1 MASERQEWRAGK
13 LAEYLELGLEDEA
26 AVREARAAEERVEAR
41 CAWVKQR
48 IADMRA
54 AQKALDAAWMRIL
67 DEHPDVDW
75 ESPDAPDLPD
85 PPEQAAFD
93 AIYDEIIAVRD
104 HDRWPRHLH
113 FPEV

>member
-1 MASERQEWRAGK
+1 MVRDRQEWRAGK

-26 AVREARAAEERVEAR
+26 AIREARAAEARVEAR

-48 IADMRA
+48 IDEMRA
-54 AQKALDAAWMRIL
+54 AQKALDAAWTRIL
-67 DEHPDVDW
+67 KDYPDVDW
-75 ESPDAPDLPD
+75 EDPDAPEIPD

-93 AIYDEIIAVRD
+93 AIHAEVMAVCE

-113 FPEV
+113 FGEV